1 MEMLIMFGLLT
12 LAMETGRTLAQQ
24 NRQSDSGG
32 DPGLVVSAS
41 LGLKALLLGF
51 TASMA
56 VAPV

>member
-1 MEMLIMFGLLT
+1 MFGLLT